1 MKKLPIGIQT
11 FSELME
17 EDYLYI
23 DKTEIIYRL
32 ITSGKV
38 YFLSRPRRFGK
49 SLLLSTLEAIF
60 KGKKE
65 FFKGLWIYDQPFEWK
80 EYPVIRIDFSKTPS
94 TTVLELKKSIIRQLD
109 SNAEKYG
116 VYLKEE
122 EYYARFEELIMK
134 LSKINKVVVLID
146 EYDKPILDNIAKV
159 EIAKEIQNILKA
171 FYTVI
176 KASDEYL
183 KFIFLTGVSK
193 FSKVGVFSGL
203 NNLNDITMDGNFS
216 QLLGYTQK
224 ELETNFAEQ
233 IIQLAEQQETTVEAV
248 LAKVKKWYNG
258 YRFSKAPSYVYN
270 PFSTLLLFN
279 KNDFENYWF
288 ESGTPTFLIDLI
300 IGSQFDVPSLQ
311 HLTVGQQA
319 FASYEIGN
327 LSPIALLYQTG
338 YLTIKE
344 LEGRLYTLGFP
355 NLEVEDSF
363 LNYLSEAYSK
373 VPKELTEN
381 YLDKLIRALDSADMP
396 MFFETLKVFFANI
409 PYTLN
414 ISLEKHYQTIFY
426 IIFTL
431 LGLRIQAEVVTNKGR
446 IDIVIELA
454 DSIYLFEFKLNGTK
468 EQALDQIKSNDYVQK
483 YQGTTKQIILV
494 GVEFDKETRNVGEWI
509 ECVNRET

>member
-1 MKKLPIGIQT
+1 MKDLPIGIQT
-11 FSELME
+11 FQDLIEGNF
-17 EDYLYI
+17 LYI
-23 DKTEIIYRL
+23 DKTEYIYQMVRPAK
-32 ITSGKV
+32 GV

-65 FFKGLWIYDQPFEWK
+65 LFQGLWIYDQPFEWK
-80 EYPVIRIDFSKTPS
+80 EYPTIRIDFSKKHIGNS
-94 TTVLELKKSIIRQLD
+94 AELKEFIKLELQDI
-109 SNAEKYG
+109 A
-116 VYLKEE
+116 
-122 EYYARFEELIMK
+122 EYYHIALVREHYDDIFAELIKK
-134 LSKINKVVVLID
+134 LAQIGKVVLLVD
-146 EYDKPILDNIAKV
+146 EYDKPILDNITATETAKD
-159 EIAKEIQNILKA
+159 IQDTLKA

-203 NNLNDITMDGNFS
+203 NNLNDITMDENYS

-224 ELETNFAEQ
+224 EVESNFSEGLIA
-233 IIQLAEQQETTVEAV
+233 LAEKQKMTVDAV
-248 LAKVKKWYNG
+248 LAMLKTWYNG
-258 YRFSKAPSYVYN
+258 YRFSEIDKYVYN

-279 KNDFENYWF
+279 KNAFKNYWF

-300 IGSQFDVPSLQ
+300 TENQFDVPSLQ
-311 HLTVGQQA
+311 HLTVGQNA
-319 FASYEIGN
+319 FASYEIGR

-338 YLTIKE
+338 YLTIKNIE
-344 LEGRLYTLGFP
+344 EDLYTLGFP
-355 NLEVEDSF
+355 NLEVENSF
-363 LNYLSEAYSK
+363 LEYLSEAYST
-373 VPKELTEN
+373 VDKELTLR
-381 YLDKLIRALDSADMP
+381 YIVGLVQALKTRNLEQ
-396 MFFETLKVFFANI
+396 FFENLKVFFANI

-454 DSIYLFEFKLNGTK
+454 DSTYLFEFKLNGTK
-468 EQALDQIKSNDYVQK
+468 EQALEQIKSNDYAQK
-483 YQGTTKQIILV
+483 YQGTTKQVILV
-494 GVEFDKETRNVGEWI
+494 GVEFDKVTRNVGEWI
-509 ECVNRET
+509 ISEP

>member
-1 MKKLPIGIQT
+1 MKDLPIGIQT
-11 FSELME
+11 FQDLIEGNF
-17 EDYLYI
+17 LYI
-23 DKTEIIYRL
+23 DKTEYIYQMVRPAK
-32 ITSGKV
+32 GV

-65 FFKGLWIYDQPFEWK
+65 LFQGLWMYDQPFEWK
-80 EYPVIRIDFSKTPS
+80 EHPVIRIDFSKTPS
-94 TTVLELKKSIIRQLD
+94 TTVLELQKNIIRQLD

-116 VYLKEE
+116 VKLKEK
-122 EYYARFEELIMK
+122 EYYARFEELITK
-134 LSKINKVVVLID
+134 LAKINKVVVLID
-146 EYDKPILDNIAKV
+146 EYDKPILDNITKT
-159 EIAKEIQNILKA
+159 ELAKEIQETLKY

-203 NNLNDITMDGNFS
+203 NNLNDITMDENFS
-216 QLLGYTQK
+216 QLLGYTQE
-224 ELETNFAEQ
+224 ELETNFAEW
-233 IIQLAEQQETTVEAV
+233 ITALAKKQHITFAEV
-248 LAKVKKWYNG
+248 LAMMKTWYNG
-258 YRFSKAPSYVYN
+258 YRFSEIDKYVYN

-279 KNDFENYWF
+279 KNAFKNYWF

-300 IGSQFDVPSLQ
+300 TTSQFDVPSLQ
-311 HLTVGQQA
+311 HLAVGQQA

-338 YLTIKE
+338 YLTIQE

-381 YLDKLIRALDSADMP
+381 YLDKLIRALNSADMVN
-396 MFFETLKVFFANI
+396 FFETLKIFFANI

-446 IDIVIELA
+446 IDIVIEVA
-454 DSIYLFEFKLNGTK
+454 DSIYLLEFKLNGTK
-468 EQALDQIKSNDYVQK
+468 EQALEQIKRNEYSQK
-483 YQGTTKQIILV
+483 YQGTSKQVILV
-494 GVEFDKETRNVGEWI
+494 GVEFDKVTRNVGDWVVGIGEK
-509 ECVNRET
+509 

>member
-11 FSELME
+11 FSELVQ

-65 FFKGLWIYDQPFEWK
+65 LFKGLWIYDQPFEWK
-80 EYPVIRIDFSKTPS
+80 EYPIIRIDFSKKHIENS
-94 TTVLELKKSIIRQLD
+94 AELKQFIKLELQDI
-109 SNAEKYG
+109 A
-116 VYLKEE
+116 
-122 EYYARFEELIMK
+122 EYYHITLVREHYDDIFAELLKK
-134 LSKINKVVVLID
+134 LAQTGKVVLLVD
-146 EYDKPILDNIAKV
+146 EYDKPILDHITDIEK
-159 EIAKEIQNILKA
+159 AKEIQETLKG

-203 NNLNDITMDGNFS
+203 NNLEDITMTIDYATI
-216 QLLGYTQK
+216 LGYTPQEV
-224 ELETNFAEQ
+224 ELYFIDYMDALMSTTKKSIEN
-233 IIQLAEQQETTVEAV
+233 IRQLIKQ
-248 LAKVKKWYNG
+248 WYNG
-258 YRFSKAPSYVYN
+258 YRFTLAEEYVYN
-270 PFSTLLLFN
+270 PFSTLLLF
-279 KNDFENYWF
+279 KHRQFENYWF

-300 IGSQFDVPSLQ
+300 TENQFDVPSLQ
-311 HLTVGQQA
+311 HLTVGQNA

-381 YLDKLIRALDSADMP
+381 YLDKLIRALNSADLAS
-396 MFFETLKVFFANI
+396 FFETLKVFFANI

-446 IDIVIELA
+446 IDVVIELT

-468 EQALDQIKSNDYVQK
+468 EQALEQIKSNNYAQK
-483 YQGTTKQIILV
+483 YQGSSKQVILV
-494 GVEFDKETRNVGEWI
+494 GVEFDRVTRNVGEWVVGI
-509 ECVNRET
+509 GE